1 MRVAVSGKGGAGKT
15 TISATLARLLARE
28 GIHVTAID
36 GDPNPNLGVA
46 LGLSAEQ
53 LARLQRVPSD
63 VLSEHEDADGSY
75 HVDLVKQLPEIE
87 HDYAVTGPD
96 GVTVLLMAG
105 LKGSGAG

>member
-1 MRVAVSGKGGAGKT
+1 MRIAISGKGGAGKT

-28 GIHVTAID
+28 GYHVTAID

-46 LGLSAEQ
+46 LGLSEEQ
-53 LARLQRVPSD
+53 RAQLQRVPAS
-63 VLSEHEDADGSY
+63 VLLESEDTEGNYQVELTRPFEQIEHE
-75 HVDLVKQLPEIE
+75 
-87 HDYAVTGPD
+87 YAVSGPD

>member
-1 MRVAVSGKGGAGKT
+1 MRVAISGKGGAGKT

-28 GIHVTAID
+28 GYSVTAID

-46 LGLSAEQ
+46 LGLSKEE
-53 LARLQRVPSD
+53 LGRLQRVPSD
-63 VLSEHEDADGSY
+63 VLAESEDAQGNY
-75 HVDLVKQLPEIE
+75 QVELVKPLAEIQ
-87 HDYAVTGPD
+87 HDYAVRGPD

>member
-15 TISATLARLLARE
+15 TISATLARLLSRD
-28 GIHVTAID
+28 GLHVTAID

-53 LARLQRVPSD
+53 LGRLQRVPGD
-63 VLSEHEDADGSY
+63 VLSEHEDQDGSH
-75 HVDLVKQLPEIE
+75 HVELARPMTEIE
-87 HDYAVTGPD
+87 HDYAVQGPD

>member
-1 MRVAVSGKGGAGKT
+1 MRLAISGKGGAGKT

-28 GIHVTAID
+28 GYHVTAID

-53 LARLQRVPSD
+53 LSRLQRVPSS
-63 VLSEHEDADGSY
+63 VLEESEDSEGNY
-75 HVDLVKQLPEIE
+75 QVELVKPMKEIE
-87 HDYAVTGPD
+87 HEYAVCGPD
-96 GVTVLLMAG
+96 DVTVLLMAG